1 MKITW
6 YGHSCFLIEGGDV
19 RILTDPFDAKVP
31 YDFPDLPVAIVTV
44 SHDHFDHNA
53 VDRVA
58 GRPIVVKGVGERTAH
73 GIDFIGIHSF
83 HDDKEGAE
91 RGENTIYAFDLEGVR
106 IAHLGDLGTS
116 LDEGQIKAL
125 GDVRILLIPVGGHFT
140 IDAETAS
147 RIAKDLRGVKI
158 VIPMHFKTDRIADWP
173 IETVEPFAKMMENVK
188 RIGGPSVEVAADRI
202 PESMEVWIL
211 EHA

>member
-116 LDEGQIKAL
+116 LDEGQIEAL

-173 IETVEPFAKMMENVK
+173 IEAVEPFAKMMENVK

>member
-116 LDEGQIKAL
+116 LDEGQIEAL

-147 RIAKDLRGVKI
+147 RIAKDLRGAKI
-158 VIPMHFKTDRIADWP
+158 VIPMHFKTDRIVDWP

>member
-19 RILTDPFDAKVP
+19 RILTDPFDETVP
-31 YDFPDLPVAIVTV
+31 YDFPKTGVDVVTV

-116 LDEGQIKAL
+116 LDEGQIEAL
-125 GDVRILLIPVGGHFT
+125 GDVRMLLIPVGGHFT

-147 RIAKDLRGVKI
+147 RIAKDLRGAKI
-158 VIPMHFKTDRIADWP
+158 VIPMHFKTDRIVDWP